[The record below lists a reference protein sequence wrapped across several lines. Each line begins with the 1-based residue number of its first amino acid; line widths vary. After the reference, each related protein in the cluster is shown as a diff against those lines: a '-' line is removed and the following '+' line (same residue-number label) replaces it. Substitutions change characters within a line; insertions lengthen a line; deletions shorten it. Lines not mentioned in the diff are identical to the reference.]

1 MNAKNV
7 TMTDKELKLLK
18 LLAKRKHRKNGD
30 YDDDSDSLSQLSIDE
45 TELQTQLT

>member
-30 YDDDSDSLSQLSIDE
+30 DDDSNSLSQISIDE